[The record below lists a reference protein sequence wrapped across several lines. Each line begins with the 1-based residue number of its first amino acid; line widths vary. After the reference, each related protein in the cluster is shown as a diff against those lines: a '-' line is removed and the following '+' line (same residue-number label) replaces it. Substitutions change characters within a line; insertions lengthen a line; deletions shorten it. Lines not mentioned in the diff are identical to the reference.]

1 MKSIIHFYLFLAMLL
16 GVVAELRAQ
25 DTSLQTAGGFALPQ
39 PGKVFAFPRDHGSHP
54 DFKIEW
60 WYVTGHLFAEDGRR
74 FGFQATFFRQANKN
88 EGAETPLFQ
97 HRQLHLAHMA
107 LLDAK
112 TGRFLHEERLN
123 RAGWDADSSVSTLDV
138 RNGNWSLRLLDENT
152 NRMALR
158 GTLEGEASFELEMA
172 PQKPLV
178 VFGEN
183 SVSRKAALP
192 SAASYYLTF
201 PRLQCNGALKLG
213 GETLKVSGEAW
224 MDHEISSSQLSG
236 EQEGWDWAAIQLR
249 DGREIMVYRLRLKN
263 GGIDAHSTLS
273 WVDAQSRVQ
282 TVKSE
287 GFVWKPLG
295 TWTSSVTK
303 AKYPIRVEIESQD
316 PATGKPLRLRLEPLA
331 EAQEQTGSV
340 GGTAYW
346 EGACRVLD
354 EQGKEIGSAFLELA
368 GYNGDLSQRFK

>member
-1 MKSIIHFYLFLAMLL
+1 MRRIPAILL
-16 GVVAELRAQ
+16 VLMFGCLSRVACAQ
-25 DTSLQTAGGFALPQ
+25 ESPAQTAEGFALPQ
-39 PGKVFAFPRDHGSHP
+39 PGKVFEFPRDHGSHP

-74 FGFQATFFRQANKN
+74 FGFQATFFRQANKSD
-88 EGAETPLFQ
+88 GAETSLFQ
-97 HRQLHLAHMA
+97 HRQLHLGHMA

-138 RNGNWSLRLLDENT
+138 RNGNWSLRLLDEAT

-158 GTLEGEASFELEMA
+158 GTFEGEASFELEMT

-201 PRLQCNGALKLG
+201 PRLQCNGQLRLG

-224 MDHEISSSQLSG
+224 MDHEISSSQLSS

-249 DGREIMVYRLRLKN
+249 DGREIMVYRLRLKK
-263 GGIDAHSTLS
+263 GGIDPHSTLS

-282 TVKSE
+282 TVKPD
-287 GFVWKPLG
+287 GFVWKPLSY
-295 TWTSSVTK
+295 WTSPVTK
-303 AKYPIRVEIESQD
+303 AKYPIRVEIETQD
-316 PATGKPLRLRLEPLA
+316 PATGKPMRLRLEPLA
-331 EAQEQTGSV
+331 EAQEQTGAL

-368 GYNGDLSQRFK
+368 GYTGDLAQRFK

>member
-1 MKSIIHFYLFLAMLL
+1 MKRIFHFLL
-16 GVVAELRAQ
+16 LSVAGALCAQ
-25 DTSLQTAGGFALPQ
+25 DTPAQTTEGFSLPQ
-39 PGKVFAFPRDHGSHP
+39 TGKVFAFPRDHGSHP

-60 WYVTGHLFAEDGRR
+60 WYVTGHLFAKDGRR
-74 FGFQATFFRQANKN
+74 FGFQATFFRQANKS

-123 RAGWDADSSVSTLDV
+123 RAGWDADSSVTTLDV
-138 RNGNWSLRLLDENT
+138 RNGNWSLRLLDEAT
-152 NRMALR
+152 NRMAVR
-158 GTLEGEASFELEMA
+158 GTLEGESSFELEMI

-201 PRLQCNGALKLG
+201 PRLQCSGTLKLG

-224 MDHEISSSQLSG
+224 MDHEISSSQLSS

-249 DGREIMVYRLRLKN
+249 DGREIMVYRLRLKK
-263 GGIDAHSTLS
+263 GGIDPHSTLS
-273 WVDAQSRVQ
+273 WVDVQSRVQ
-282 TVKSE
+282 TVKPE
-287 GFVWKPLG
+287 GFVWKPLS

-303 AKYPIRVEIESQD
+303 AKYPIRVEIETQD
-316 PATGKPLRLRLEPLA
+316 PATGKPMKLRLEPLA
-331 EAQEQTGSV
+331 DAQEQTGSV
-340 GGTAYW
+340 GGTSYW

-368 GYNGDLSQRFK
+368 GYSGDLAQRFK